1 MSNYTTVINV
11 CLIYANKS
19 DKKLN
24 KYQVKN
30 FIILKVK
37 NKKQKIW
44 LKGLKIWTKIKGL
57 KLNKEKY
64 RLTDVALPTSCK
76 VHRLLH

>member
-37 NKKQKIW
+37 NKKQKI
-44 LKGLKIWTKIKGL
+44 
-57 KLNKEKY
+57 
-64 RLTDVALPTSCK
+64 
-76 VHRLLH
+76 